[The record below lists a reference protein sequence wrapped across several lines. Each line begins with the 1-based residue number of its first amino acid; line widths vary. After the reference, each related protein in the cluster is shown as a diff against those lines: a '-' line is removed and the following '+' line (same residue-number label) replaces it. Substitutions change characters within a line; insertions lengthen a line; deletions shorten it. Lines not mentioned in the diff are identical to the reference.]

1 MEAGGDLL
9 VRAHKNYEHK
19 REEETRFQSRGMGMG
34 YWGGWWGGPW
44 GWGAP
49 MAWGWGNPFWMNQI
63 PYNHVKRICRRTTH
77 CQCI

>member
-1 MEAGGDLL
+1 
-9 VRAHKNYEHK
+9 
-19 REEETRFQSRGMGMG
+19 MG